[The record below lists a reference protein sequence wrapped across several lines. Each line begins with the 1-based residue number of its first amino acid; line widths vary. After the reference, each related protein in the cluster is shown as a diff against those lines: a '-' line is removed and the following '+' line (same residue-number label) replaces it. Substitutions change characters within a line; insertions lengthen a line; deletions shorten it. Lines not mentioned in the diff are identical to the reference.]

1 MEYSEYYTWNILHTT
16 EFRWN
21 ITEVKKGL
29 SNITMD
35 LATVEYHE
43 IIITF
48 KDNSIEYQLNEP
60 IKGGIYAAKGY
71 RRGQSVILVKT
82 LKGLE
87 IY

>member
-1 MEYSEYYTWNILHTT
+1 
-16 EFRWN
+16 
-21 ITEVKKGL
+21 
-29 SNITMD
+29 MD

-43 IIITF
+43 IITPI
-48 KDNSIEYQLNEP
+48 KDNSIEYQLDEL
-60 IKGGIYAAKGY
+60 IKGGIDAAKGY

>member
-1 MEYSEYYTWNILHTT
+1 
-16 EFRWN
+16 
-21 ITEVKKGL
+21 
-29 SNITMD
+29 MD
-35 LATVEYHE
+35 LATVEYQE
-43 IIITF
+43 IVTTF
-48 KDNSIEYQLNEP
+48 KDNSIEYQLDEL